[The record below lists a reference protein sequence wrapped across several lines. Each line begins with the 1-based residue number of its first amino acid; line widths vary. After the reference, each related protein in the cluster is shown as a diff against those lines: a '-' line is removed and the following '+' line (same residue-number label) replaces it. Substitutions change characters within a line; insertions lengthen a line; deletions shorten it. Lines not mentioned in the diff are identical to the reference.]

1 MGLLTTFSLSTALL
15 VFPSVAALPCAA
27 QKAPQKMAAAEI
39 TIPTA
44 PPASAT
50 AHDFKDGHFGVK
62 FQVPAG
68 WSLNRKDGLVSTFH
82 NDARS
87 ATPTAQVR
95 GIASLDFNPYPYS
108 TLSGAVFYYSVTPH
122 SNDEACSREAAPEV
136 PVPVSTD
143 VQDIGG
149 MRFTHGHDEHGDI
162 CVEARDEVYTAYRK
176 GSCYRF
182 DMEINTFC
190 AISSG
195 AQEITERQL
204 QSLNQRM
211 ADILSTVTLEWTKTA
226 AHPVPAPQPPAMVQR
241 PSPKPESKPVADP
254 RSAIAQR

>member
-1 MGLLTTFSLSTALL
+1 MRLLTTLRWGLALV
-15 VFPSVAALPCAA
+15 VFPCVAALPCVA
-27 QKAPQKMAAAEI
+27 QQKI
-39 TIPTA
+39 VIPTA
-44 PPASAT
+44 PPTQAAPQG
-50 AHDFKDGHFGVK
+50 FKDGHFGVK
-62 FQVPAG
+62 FQVPPG

-87 ATPTAQVR
+87 ASADAKVR

-122 SNDEACSREAAPEV
+122 SNDQECAKEAEPESV
-136 PVPVSTD
+136 PLAVSTD

-149 MRFTHGHDEHGDI
+149 MRFNHGHDEHGDI
-162 CVEARDEVYTAYRK
+162 CVEARDEIYTAYRK

-195 AQEITERQL
+195 AQEITDREL
-204 QSLNQRM
+204 LNLNQRM
-211 ADILSTVTLEWTKTA
+211 ADILSTVTLEWTKTP
-226 AHPVPAPQPPAMVQR
+226 AHPVPAPEPPVMVQR
-241 PSPKPESKPVADP
+241 PAPKPQSKPVSDP
-254 RSAIAQR
+254 RSVIAQR

>member
-1 MGLLTTFSLSTALL
+1 MGLLTTLSLGVALV
-15 VFPSVAALPCAA
+15 VFPCVTVLPCAA
-27 QKAPQKMAAAEI
+27 QQKI
-39 TIPTA
+39 VIPTA
-44 PPASAT
+44 PPTQAAPQG
-50 AHDFKDGHFGVK
+50 FKDGHFGVK
-62 FQVPAG
+62 FQVPPG

-87 ATPTAQVR
+87 ASPDAKVR

-108 TLSGAVFYYSVTPH
+108 TLSGAVFYFSVTPH
-122 SNDEACSREAAPEV
+122 SSDQDCAKEAEPESV
-136 PVPVSTD
+136 PVAPSAD

-162 CVEARDEVYTAYRK
+162 CVEARDEIYTAYRK

-195 AQEITERQL
+195 AQEITDGQL

-211 ADILSTVTLEWTKTA
+211 ADILSTVTLEWTKTP
-226 AHPVPAPQPPAMVQR
+226 AHPVPAPEPPVMVQR
-241 PSPKPESKPVADP
+241 PAPKPQSKPVADP
-254 RSAIAQR
+254 RSAVAQR

>member
-1 MGLLTTFSLSTALL
+1 MGLLTTLFLG
-15 VFPSVAALPCAA
+15 AALVALPTLPCSA
-27 QKAPQKMAAAEI
+27 QHI
-39 TIPTA
+39 VVPTA

-50 AHDFKDGHFGVK
+50 THDFKDGHFGVK
-62 FQVPAG
+62 FQVPPG

-87 ATPTAQVR
+87 ASSGAQVR

-122 SNDEACSREAAPEV
+122 SSDDACAKEANPANLP
-136 PVPVSTD
+136 TD

-211 ADILSTVTLEWTKTA
+211 ADILSTVTLEWTKTP
-226 AHPVPAPQPPAMVQR
+226 AHPVPAPETPVVVQQPAPKEQ
-241 PSPKPESKPVADP
+241 PKPVSDP
-254 RSAIAQR
+254 RSAVARL

>member
-1 MGLLTTFSLSTALL
+1 MGLLTTLSLGVALA
-15 VFPSVAALPCAA
+15 VFPCVAALPCAA
-27 QKAPQKMAAAEI
+27 QQKI
-39 TIPTA
+39 VVPTA
-44 PPASAT
+44 PPAKAM
-50 AHDFKDGHFGVK
+50 AQGFKDGHFGVK
-62 FQVPAG
+62 FRVPPG
-68 WSLNRKDGLVSTFH
+68 WSLSRKDGLVSTFH
-82 NDARS
+82 NDAR
-87 ATPTAQVR
+87 TASPDARVR

-122 SNDEACSREAAPEV
+122 SSDQECAKEAAQEIA
-136 PVPVSTD
+136 PVEASRD

-211 ADILSTVTLEWTKTA
+211 ADILSTVTLEWTKTPP
-226 AHPVPAPQPPAMVQR
+226 HPVPAPEPPVMVQR
-241 PSPKPESKPVADP
+241 PTPKPESKPVADP
-254 RSAIAQR
+254 KTAIAQR

>member
-1 MGLLTTFSLSTALL
+1 MGLLATLSLGMAL
-15 VFPSVAALPCAA
+15 VAPWCVAAVPCAA
-27 QKAPQKMAAAEI
+27 QKTI

-44 PPASAT
+44 PPSAAT
-50 AHDFKDGHFGVK
+50 PRDFKDGHFGVK
-62 FQVPAG
+62 FQIPPG
-68 WSLNRKDGLVSTFH
+68 WSLTRKDGLVSTFH

-87 ATPTAQVR
+87 ASWAAQVR

-122 SNDEACSREAAPEV
+122 SNDQECARQAGSLNIP
-136 PVPVSTD
+136 TD

-162 CVEARDEVYTAYRK
+162 CVEARDEIYTAYRK

-204 QSLNQRM
+204 DSVNQRM
-211 ADILSTVTLEWTKTA
+211 ADILSTVTLEWTKSPP
-226 AHPVPAPQPPAMVQR
+226 HPVPAPQTPVVVQQPA
-241 PSPKPESKPVADP
+241 PKQQPKPVADQ
-254 RSAIAQR
+254 S

>member
-1 MGLLTTFSLSTALL
+1 MHLSATLCLGLAL
-15 VFPSVAALPCAA
+15 VALPCTG
-27 QKAPQKMAAAEI
+27 QQTI

-50 AHDFKDGHFGVK
+50 THGFKDGHFGVK
-62 FQVPAG
+62 FQVPPG
-68 WSLNRKDGLVSTFH
+68 WSLSRKDGLVSTFH

-87 ATPTAQVR
+87 ASPAAQVR

-122 SNDEACSREAAPEV
+122 STDKECADEAKQSDLP
-136 PVPVSTD
+136 TD
-143 VQDIGG
+143 ALDIGG

-162 CVEARDEVYTAYRK
+162 CVEARDEIYTAYRK

-195 AQEITERQL
+195 AQEITDPQL
-204 QSLNQRM
+204 RDVNQRM
-211 ADILSTVTLEWTKTA
+211 ADILSTVTLTWTKTA
-226 AHPVPAPQPPAMVQR
+226 AHPVPAPETPVMVQR
-241 PSPKPESKPVADP
+241 PAPKGQPKPVADAKP
-254 RSAIAQR
+254 LVAKM